1 MNGDEVLKLI
11 EAGFTAEEIRKMDT
25 AKATDEPAP
34 ESKTDETKPV
44 EEGKVEPDINTD
56 FMDSIKKSIDDLTT
70 KVKAIQEDN
79 LKNAKIEPT
88 KDLTAAD
95 VVKSFIENT

>member
-1 MNGDEVLKLI
+1 MKGDEVLKLI
-11 EAGFTAEEIRKMDT
+11 EAGFTAEEIRKMDSAT
-25 AKATDEPAP
+25 TTDEPTP
-34 ESKTDETKPV
+34 EPKTNETKPV

-70 KVKAIQEDN
+70 KVNAIQEN
-79 LKNAKIEPT
+79 NVKTAVKEPT

>member
-1 MNGDEVLKLI
+1 MKGDEVLKLI
-11 EAGFTAEEIRKMDT
+11 DAGFTAEEIRKMET

-34 ESKTDETKPV
+34 EQEPNETQPV
-44 EEGKVEPDINTD
+44 EEAEINTD

-70 KVKAIQEDN
+70 KVNAIQEN
-79 LKNAKIEPT
+79 NVKNAKTEPT